1 MKKILLVLV
10 TALFLIACGNSDKS
24 SKDSG
29 KIEKLKVA
37 ATPIPAGEIL
47 KFVKDDLKKEG
58 IELEIVEF
66 NDYVQPNK
74 VLQSKEVDANL
85 FQHTPYMENFGKK
98 NGFEMTAVGKI
109 YLPTLALYSKKIK
122 NICFFYTLEIY

>member
-37 ATPIPAGEIL
+37 ATPIPAGEN
-47 KFVKDDLKKEG
+47 FV
-58 IELEIVEF
+58 
-66 NDYVQPNK
+66 Q
-74 VLQSKEVDANL
+74 
-85 FQHTPYMENFGKK
+85 MWC
-98 NGFEMTAVGKI
+98 MT
-109 YLPTLALYSKKIK
+109 L
-122 NICFFYTLEIY
+122 